1 MLTVILIFMGL
12 IVVCGAI
19 YLAMSK
25 GQAGGRH
32 AQSAQS
38 VVQADR
44 QEKVRVNSGRA
55 SGGDD

>member
-1 MLTVILIFMGL
+1 MVTVILL
-12 IVVCGAI
+12 VVGVLVVVGVV
-19 YLAMSK
+19 YMVVSK

-38 VVQADR
+38 VVTAQR
-44 QEKVRVNSGRA
+44 QEKVRANAGRA